1 MYEPSLFTTVKDGDG
16 LSCLWFW
23 AIDYSKV
30 QPEAMQ
36 PLRRFLQGER
46 EADRGLST
54 DKLKLILKLAN
65 VEEAFEKGG
74 VLQVHSQPRILVLGW
89 SSSLLSASHCI
100 QFPVFSGPHQQQ
112 V

>member
-36 PLRRFLQGER
+36 PLRRFLQGDR

-65 VEEAFEKGG
+65 VDEAFDKGG
-74 VLQVHSQPRILVLGW
+74 VLQVPISPRPSRTLCPL
-89 SSSLLSASHCI
+89 ASICVI
-100 QFPVFSGPHQQQ
+100 SC
-112 V
+112 